1 MCIRDRFINY
11 IETTNMSKVYK
22 MPVLIAF
29 YNHGKIRKSVTEE
42 ELLVSWKDFFST
54 GTNWKDLQ
62 DGITYEKYR
71 CISDKEH
78 LKKIIQMPV
87 KFLLKSGVGFFVQ
100 KEYSVLSLSDDLCAA
115 IDKISMNLSLIHI

>member
-1 MCIRDRFINY
+1 M
-11 IETTNMSKVYK
+11 YK
-22 MPVLIAF
+22 MPILCSF
-29 YNHGKIRKSVTEE
+29 YNEGDVRLAVTDDEVEE
-42 ELLVSWKDFFST
+42 SWNKFFDR

-62 DGITYEKYR
+62 DGLTYEKYR

-100 KEYSVLSLSDDLCAA
+100 KEYSVLSLSDVLCAA
-115 IDKISMNLSLIHI
+115 ID